1 MKIAR
6 VVAQRARLQEEL
18 ARLLSIWVFIG
29 QLLQET
35 DDCLPMFHFD
45 ETGAL
50 GRIVDHLQAACVLA
64 TLLRIEL
71 KNSML
76 DEVFDFGLVHEVEAV
91 RWFHEFERDLVF
103 LTLDT
108 ATLRCATLCEGEAI
122 LGNDVLER
130 GGHDFGTRS
139 KSDVQNSK
147 SRRRN

>member
-1 MKIAR
+1 
-6 VVAQRARLQEEL
+6 
-18 ARLLSIWVFIG
+18 
-29 QLLQET
+29 
-35 DDCLPMFHFD
+35 MFHFD

-50 GRIVDHLQAACVLA
+50 GRIVDHLQAARVLA

-76 DEVFDFGLVHEVEAV
+76 DEVFDFGLVHEVEDV

-122 LGNDVLER
+122 LHNDVLER
-130 GGHDFGTRS
+130 GGHDFGTKS
-139 KSDVQNSK
+139 KSDVQISATIHIDH
-147 SRRRN
+147 SAFTTTFPRSARRTWAHQGAHAAGTPAARVGPIGRLT